1 MTSPGSGV
9 ANARNA
15 ETPMAETTQ
24 PMNDELLIES
34 VDLDNEDQIQ
44 ACVDLIAEF
53 ASMYGPAPDWP
64 VRTSFPELLRRRGAI
79 LYLARLNDQPVGVA
93 LCQLAL
99 VSFTASEAL
108 NIHDIFITES
118 ARGHGVGRRL
128 LNQVIDHARSLGCM
142 KVTLE
147 VLKDNEQARHLYR
160 AAGFGL
166 PEDGAEETH
175 FLSLK
180 LD

>member
-1 MTSPGSGV
+1 
-9 ANARNA
+9 
-15 ETPMAETTQ
+15 MAETTH
-24 PMNDELLIES
+24 PMNDELLIEA
-34 VDLDNEDQIQ
+34 VDLDNDDQVQ
-44 ACVDLIAEF
+44 ACIDLIAEF
-53 ASMYGPAPDWP
+53 AAMYGPPPDWP
-64 VRTSFPELLRRRGAI
+64 VRACFPELFRRRGAI
-79 LYLARLNDQPVGVA
+79 LYLASLNGRPVGVA

-128 LNQVIDHARSLGCM
+128 LDQVVEHARSLGCM

-147 VLKDNEQARHLYR
+147 VLKENEQARHLYR